1 AVASPTAETQWRCG
15 LVDGK
20 TRGAQSSLMDQEYR
34 AELHLVGGRLVRGA
48 KYESAPRAT
57 RYQLARVGAM
67 LKLRERN
74 RYHVHAAG
82 VVAPDGRAWILT
94 GESGNGK
101 STLTYA
107 LARRGWPVLGD
118 DGIVLERRP
127 SGVLAYAW
135 REPLQVSFDLAAWF
149 PELLDHASS
158 VNWDDARHRVGIDA
172 TFVRSAV
179 IAGVIILSRGERDH
193 LSPLPPTSALTMLIR
208 QSTFLFLTDN
218 HAAANLATL
227 RQVVESV
234 PCFGL
239 EHTPAQLSSIDSTIL
254 AAAG

>member
-1 AVASPTAETQWRCG
+1 
-15 LVDGK
+15 
-20 TRGAQSSLMDQEYR
+20 MDREYR
-34 AELHLVGGRLVRGA
+34 AELHLVGGRLMRGA
-48 KYESAPRAT
+48 RYESAPRET

-82 VVAPDGRAWILT
+82 VVAPDGRAWMLT

-118 DGIVLERRP
+118 DGIVLERRA
-127 SGVLAYAW
+127 SEVLAYAW
-135 REPLQVSFDLAAWF
+135 REPLQVSFDLAVWF
-149 PELLDHASS
+149 PELHDHATA
-158 VNWDDARHRVGIDA
+158 VDWQDARHRVGMEA
-172 TFVRSAV
+172 TLVRSAPV
-179 IAGVIILSRGERDH
+179 AGVIVLSRGERDH
-193 LSPLPPTSALTMLIR
+193 LSPLSPTSALTMLIR
-208 QSTFLFLTDN
+208 QSTFLLLTDN